1 MQKIIK
7 PGKDEWEQILQRP
20 TQTVEDIESTVNE
33 VFSEIRKKGDAA
45 VAKYTSLFDG
55 VALENF
61 EVTLDEISEAEKQI
75 PQDLKD
81 AIKLAKENITRFH
94 AAQITEKVIVTTAP
108 GVECWQ
114 EKRPIEKIGLY
125 IPGGTA
131 PLFST
136 ILMLARTPYMP

>member
-7 PGKDEWEQILQRP
+7 PAREDWEQILQRP

-33 VFSEIRKKGDAA
+33 VFSEIKKKGDSA

-55 VALENF
+55 VSLENF
-61 EVTLDEISEAEKQI
+61 EVSQNEISEAEKII

-81 AIKLAKENITRFH
+81 AINLAHGNISRFH
-94 AAQITEKVIVTTAP
+94 QAQKTEKISVTTSP

-114 EKRPIEKIGLY
+114 EKRPIEKVGLY
-125 IPGGTA
+125 IPGEQ
-131 PLFST
+131 P
-136 ILMLARTPYMP
+136 PYSPQF